1 MELPSRY
8 YKFLKRIK
16 LFMLYAI
23 IFIKKTRKNIY
34 VCVYIYACMHSVYTE
49 NISGDLHWKLVSVIA
64 SRGGIDHIWLHIE
77 VSFLHDSLIKWV
89 K

>member
-1 MELPSRY
+1 
-8 YKFLKRIK
+8 
-16 LFMLYAI
+16 MLYAI

-64 SRGGIDHIWLHIE
+64 SRGGIHIDGRREYVGYLLFPVNVF
-77 VSFLHDSLIKWV
+77 VSFAFCTV
-89 K
+89 Y